1 MRTKLVYVLASTEND
16 LFYEQCLISVY
27 SAQLYNPNI
36 KIVLVVD
43 NKTHSTLKGNR
54 KEITDYVDDII
65 VKDFPE
71 ETSMF
76 MRSRLLK
83 VELRSLVKGDYL
95 YVDCDTLIVDS
106 LESIDL
112 VSESI
117 AAVLDG
123 HVKLKNHPTY
133 ALFKKQCDTI
143 GFPLSHTRDYFNGGV
158 IFAKDDEVS
167 HNLYSLWHNY
177 YLSGTSSN
185 ISMDQPSF
193 NKSNYE
199 NNSVI
204 KELPGEWNCQVRFG
218 AKYIASA
225 KVLHFCSKKNM
236 PLASI
241 ASRNFLYKV
250 KKYGLNAPDL
260 NEKVRNWKNATLL
273 DGTLC
278 TFIDYSFVF
287 SKEYENARK
296 KYVQDSI
303 ENQIRQYRR
312 LGAFYKVSNSS
323 VRFASP
329 SVIYRSI
336 RNSILGRIS
345 MKHLSSILF
354 REKLGKEMPWEN
366 PIDFNEKITWLAFNS
381 DITIWSE
388 LADKYR
394 MRKFIEKKGFG
405 DYLPEIYNVWSEAS
419 QINFSNLPQSFVI
432 KCNHDNGSSIIVK
445 DQYSIERKS
454 IVAFFNKRL
463 KHKFGI
469 STAEPHYQQISPVV
483 MAEEL
488 INNDSDISDSII
500 DYKFF
505 AFEGFAP
512 YCQVVFNQKKYE
524 EHISDIYRTN
534 PWCKYNEGNNSKYRS
549 SIEVPRPIHLDE
561 MLNMISV
568 IGKNIRFCRI
578 DLYETKNKIYIGEIT
593 FMPGCGRISSFSQ
606 SFLNELGGLINL
618 G

>member
-193 NKSNYE
+193 NKLRSFLANG
-199 NNSVI
+199 I
-204 KELPGEWNCQVRFG
+204 ARF
-218 AKYIASA
+218 
-225 KVLHFCSKKNM
+225 
-236 PLASI
+236 
-241 ASRNFLYKV
+241 
-250 KKYGLNAPDL
+250 DL
-260 NEKVRNWKNATLL
+260 V
-273 DGTLC
+273 
-278 TFIDYSFVF
+278 
-287 SKEYENARK
+287 
-296 KYVQDSI
+296 
-303 ENQIRQYRR
+303 
-312 LGAFYKVSNSS
+312 
-323 VRFASP
+323 
-329 SVIYRSI
+329 RSI
-336 RNSILGRIS
+336 
-345 MKHLSSILF
+345 
-354 REKLGKEMPWEN
+354 
-366 PIDFNEKITWLAFNS
+366 
-381 DITIWSE
+381 
-388 LADKYR
+388 
-394 MRKFIEKKGFG
+394 
-405 DYLPEIYNVWSEAS
+405 
-419 QINFSNLPQSFVI
+419 
-432 KCNHDNGSSIIVK
+432 
-445 DQYSIERKS
+445 
-454 IVAFFNKRL
+454 
-463 KHKFGI
+463 
-469 STAEPHYQQISPVV
+469 
-483 MAEEL
+483 
-488 INNDSDISDSII
+488 
-500 DYKFF
+500 
-505 AFEGFAP
+505 
-512 YCQVVFNQKKYE
+512 
-524 EHISDIYRTN
+524 
-534 PWCKYNEGNNSKYRS
+534 
-549 SIEVPRPIHLDE
+549 
-561 MLNMISV
+561 
-568 IGKNIRFCRI
+568 
-578 DLYETKNKIYIGEIT
+578 
-593 FMPGCGRISSFSQ
+593 
-606 SFLNELGGLINL
+606 
-618 G
+618 